1 MKKIELFKENGF
13 KEKTFSNY
21 FVHESAY
28 MKVINFNFKAGQ
40 VLPVHAH
47 EVEGELSITVLEGQG
62 EFLGADGASLPAAPG
77 DVLVAEIAEPHG
89 VRAVTDMRVLVT
101 ITPPI

>member
-13 KEKTFSNY
+13 KDATFSNY

-28 MKVINFNFKAGQ
+28 MKMINFNFKAGQ
-40 VLPVHAH
+40 TLPVHAH
-47 EVEGELSITVLEGQG
+47 EVEGELSIAVLEGRG
-62 EFLGADGASLPAAPG
+62 EFLGADGAALPAAPG

-89 VRAVTDMRVLVT
+89 VRAITDMRILVT